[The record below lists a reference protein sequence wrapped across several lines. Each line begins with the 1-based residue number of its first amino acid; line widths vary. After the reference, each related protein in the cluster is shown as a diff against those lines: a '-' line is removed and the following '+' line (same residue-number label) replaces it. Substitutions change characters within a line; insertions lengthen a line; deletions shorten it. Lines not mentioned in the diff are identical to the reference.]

1 VRRGCV
7 HHRGPKSQP
16 ERYHAG
22 THIAVDRGLGRFIQ
36 RNRVP
41 EHGKSTKTL
50 GTSIVSLALIGWPH
64 GKESRGKEPIAASVR
79 SRILDKIVNVSV
91 KNEIAAQET
100 LEKVLSQC
108 APAMRDSLEAVLRG
122 EDLPFEQGLQLATAE
137 GTGLQA
143 LVAVADYLRRETAG
157 ETVTYV
163 VNRNINFTNVC
174 FVGCSFCGFGRGPQA
189 ADAYSLSFEQIVRRA
204 QEAWDCGA
212 TEVCIQGGLP
222 RDLDGFFYRDLLRAI
237 KRSISAMHV
246 HAFSPME
253 IDYGVLKTG
262 MPLRDYLQMLKDEGL
277 GSIPGTAAEILD
289 DRIRRQLSP
298 NKLPV
303 ARWVEII
310 TTAHALGIPST
321 STMMYGHVE
330 EPADWIGHLLL
341 LRSIQKRT
349 GGFTEF
355 VPLGFIHQ
363 NTRLYKHGGAR
374 PGAVRDE
381 HLRVH
386 ALSRVLLHG
395 AIPNVQVSWVKLGIE
410 TSLACLQAG
419 ANDFGGTLMEEN
431 ISKAAGATF
440 GEYVSPEEFR
450 AHIRK
455 IGRMPA
461 ERSTTYKIRRT
472 FERHED
478 DPPSTATP
486 LRQLRAEAHGPYTE
500 GAY

>member
-1 VRRGCV
+1 M
-7 HHRGPKSQP
+7 KN
-16 ERYHAG
+16 E
-22 THIAVDRGLGRFIQ
+22 
-36 RNRVP
+36 
-41 EHGKSTKTL
+41 
-50 GTSIVSLALIGWPH
+50 
-64 GKESRGKEPIAASVR
+64 SVR
-79 SRILDKIVNVSV
+79 QEMLDK
-91 KNEIAAQET
+91 A
-100 LEKVLSQC
+100 LSLC
-108 APAMRDSLEAVLRG
+108 APAVRDPLEAVLRG
-122 EDLPFEQGLQLATAE
+122 HELSFEQGLQLATAE
-137 GTGLQA
+137 SSDLQA
-143 LVAVADYLRRETAG
+143 LVAVADHLRS
-157 ETVTYV
+157 ETVGEIITYV
-163 VNRNINFTNVC
+163 VNRNINFTNIC
-174 FVGCSFCGFGRGPQA
+174 FVGCSFCGFGRGPNA
-189 ADAYSLSFEQIVRRA
+189 ADAYSLSFEEVVRRA

-237 KRSISAMHV
+237 KRVLPGMHV

-262 MPLRDYLQMLKDEGL
+262 MPLRNYLQMMKDEGL

-289 DRIRRQLSP
+289 DRIRQQLSP

-310 TTAHALGIPST
+310 STAHELGIPTT

-330 EPADWIGHLLL
+330 EPADWVRHLLL
-341 LRSIQKRT
+341 LRSIQQRT

-395 AIPNVQVSWVKLGIE
+395 AIHNIQVSWVKLGID

-431 ISKAAGATF
+431 ISKAAGATY
-440 GEYVSPEEFR
+440 GEYVSPDEFR
-450 AHIRK
+450 AHIRS
-455 IGRMPA
+455 IGRAPA

-472 FERHED
+472 FGRRED
-478 DPPSTATP
+478 DPPTVAAP
-486 LRQLRAEAHGPYTE
+486 LRLVWAETHAPYTE

>member
-1 VRRGCV
+1 VSNEAMS
-7 HHRGPKSQP
+7 KK
-16 ERYHAG
+16 
-22 THIAVDRGLGRFIQ
+22 AVSGA
-36 RNRVP
+36 
-41 EHGKSTKTL
+41 
-50 GTSIVSLALIGWPH
+50 LA
-64 GKESRGKEPIAASVR
+64 E
-79 SRILDKIVNVSV
+79 
-91 KNEIAAQET
+91 
-100 LEKVLSQC
+100 C
-108 APAMRDSLEAVLRG
+108 APSARDPLESALQG
-122 EDLPFEQGLQLATAE
+122 QELSFEQGLRLATAE
-137 GTGLQA
+137 GADLEA
-143 LVAVADYLRRETAG
+143 LVAVANYLRSETVG
-157 ETVTYV
+157 ETITYV

-189 ADAYSLSFEQIVRRA
+189 SDAYSLSFEEVVRRA
-204 QEAWDCGA
+204 REAWDRGA

-237 KRSISAMHV
+237 KRTLPAMHV

-253 IDYGVLKTG
+253 IDYGVLKTRL
-262 MPLRDYLQMLKDEGL
+262 PLRDYLQMMKDEGL

-310 TTAHALGIPST
+310 TTAHELGIPTT

-330 EPADWIGHLLL
+330 EPADWVRHLLL

-349 GGFTEF
+349 AGFTEF

-374 PGAVRDE
+374 PGAARDE
-381 HLRVH
+381 HLCVH

-395 AIPNVQVSWVKLGIE
+395 AICNVQVSWVKLGVEI
-410 TSLACLQAG
+410 SLNCLQAG
-419 ANDFGGTLMEEN
+419 ANDFGGTLMEES

-455 IGRMPA
+455 ISRVPA

-472 FERHED
+472 FERRED
-478 DPPSTATP
+478 DPSSALPA
-486 LRQLRAEAHGPYTE
+486 LRLVQSENHTGYTE